1 VIGTLYAARLKA
13 AGSDVT
19 VLARG
24 SRLADI
30 ERHGLVLHDLTTS
43 ERSTTHVAVTGQL
56 LADDN
61 YDLALVAVRRDQLSG
76 ILPDLA
82 SNRNIPSV
90 LFMLN
95 NPLGSSA
102 LIQSLGPHRVVLGFP
117 GAGGTL
123 DGNVVQYVTIAQQP
137 TTIGEPDGKQTAR
150 LRTLLGIL
158 RASGLKVQ
166 IDHDM
171 DAWLMAHAFFIAS
184 VSGAV
189 YLAEGSC
196 GRLSRDPTLLNL
208 MLDGVSQGFSVVR
221 ALGHPVHP
229 FALGILFTRLPRPFA
244 ASYWRRFLA
253 RPVAEFIFARHALHA
268 CAEMQMLAADCR
280 SLLAKSGISAPA
292 FNRLALA
299 IDAYATANR
308 EKIPAT
314 PLSSSVNPSRTPQ

>member
-1 VIGTLYAARLKA
+1 MKIIVCGAGVIGTLYASRLKA
-13 AGSDVT
+13 AGCDVT

-24 SRLADI
+24 SRLVDI
-30 ERHGLVLHDLTTS
+30 ERHGLVLHNLTTGD
-43 ERSTTHVAVTGQL
+43 RSTTPVLATGQL
-56 LADDN
+56 LPDDS
-61 YDLALVAVRRDQLSG
+61 YDLALIAVRRDQLSG
-76 ILPDLA
+76 ILSVLA
-82 SNRNIPSV
+82 SNRNIPSM

-95 NPLGSSA
+95 NPSGSAA
-102 LIQSLGPHRVVLGFP
+102 LIQSLGSNRVVLGFP

-123 DGNVVQYVTIAQQP
+123 DGHVVQYVMIAQQP
-137 TTIGEPDGKQTAR
+137 TTIGEPNGEQTAR
-150 LRTLLGIL
+150 LRTLIGIL
-158 RASGLKVQ
+158 RGSGLKVQ
-166 IDHDM
+166 SDRNM

-196 GRLSRDPTLLNL
+196 ARLGGDPALLNL
-208 MLDGVSQGFSVVR
+208 MLDGVSQGFGVVR

-229 FALGILFTRLPRPFA
+229 FALNLLFTRLPRPFA

-280 SLLAKSGISAPA
+280 SLLAKSCISAPA
-292 FNRLALA
+292 FNRLSDA

-308 EKIPAT
+308 GKT
-314 PLSSSVNPSRTPQ
+314 

>member
-1 VIGTLYAARLKA
+1 LKILVCGAGVIGTLYAARLQA
-13 AGSDVT
+13 AGCHVT
-19 VLARG
+19 VLARA
-24 SRLADI
+24 SRLIDI
-30 ERHGLVLHDLTTS
+30 ERHGLVLQNLTTG
-43 ERSTTHVAVTGQL
+43 ERSTTRVAVTGQL
-56 LADDN
+56 HPDDS

-76 ILPDLA
+76 ILPVLA
-82 SNRNIPSV
+82 SNRSIPSM

-95 NPLGSSA
+95 NPSGSSA
-102 LIQSLGPHRVVLGFP
+102 LIQSLGPHRVILGFP

-123 DGNVVQYVTIAQQP
+123 DGHTVQYVIIAQQP
-137 TTIGEPDGKQTAR
+137 TTIGEPDGEQTAR
-150 LRTLLGIL
+150 LRTLIGIL

-166 IDHDM
+166 SERDM

-196 GRLSRDPTLLNL
+196 GRLSRDPALLNL

-229 FALGILFTRLPRPFA
+229 FALDVIFTRLPRPFA
-244 ASYWRRFLA
+244 AGYWRRFLS
-253 RPVAEFIFARHALHA
+253 RPVAGFIFARHALHA
-268 CAEMQMLAADCR
+268 WAEMQMLAADCR

-292 FNRLALA
+292 FNRLSDA

-308 EKIPAT
+308 EKP
-314 PLSSSVNPSRTPQ
+314 

>member
-13 AGSDVT
+13 AGCDVT

-24 SRLADI
+24 SRLVDI
-30 ERHGLVLHDLTTS
+30 ERHGLVLHDLTTG
-43 ERSTTHVAVTGQL
+43 ERSTTRVAVSGQL
-56 LADDN
+56 QPDDS

-76 ILPDLA
+76 ILPVLA

-95 NPLGSSA
+95 NPLGSSG

-123 DGNVVQYVTIAQQP
+123 DEHVVQYVMIAQQP
-137 TTIGEPDGKQTAR
+137 TTIGEPGGEQTAR
-150 LRTLLGIL
+150 LRTLLEIL

-166 IDHDM
+166 SDRNM

-196 GRLSRDPTLLNL
+196 GRLSRDPILLNL

-221 ALGHPVHP
+221 ALGQPVHP
-229 FALGILFTRLPRPFA
+229 FALNLLFTRLPRPFA
-244 ASYWRRFLA
+244 AGYWRRFLA
-253 RPVAEFIFARHALHA
+253 RPVAEFIFALHALHA

-292 FNRLALA
+292 FRRLCDA

-308 EKIPAT
+308 EKSQPT
-314 PLSSSVNPSRTPQ
+314 PLSSSVDP